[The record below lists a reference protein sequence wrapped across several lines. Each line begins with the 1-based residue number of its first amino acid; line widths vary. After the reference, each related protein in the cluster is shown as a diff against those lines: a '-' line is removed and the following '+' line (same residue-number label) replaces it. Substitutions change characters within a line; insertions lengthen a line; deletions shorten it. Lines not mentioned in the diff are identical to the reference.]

1 MMSHPLLS
9 SFKLGRY
16 SAPNRMVMA
25 PMTRTRAE
33 ADGTPPS
40 LTATYYA
47 QRASAGLIVTECTK
61 ISEQAHGIVNGPGIY
76 NAAQIAGWRKVVS
89 SVHEAG
95 GRIFLQLWHCGR
107 VSHGRIRNG
116 ELPVA
121 PSALPAAGK
130 FRWPGGELDFEAPR
144 ALELHEITAVVDD
157 FRKAAASALVAGF
170 DGVELHGSYGYLVD
184 EFLQDGANQRG
195 DRYGGSVAN
204 RCRFALE
211 VMEALVD
218 VWGADRVGIKISPST
233 RVYGMIDSDA
243 PATFSYLVRAL
254 NTLKVGYLHVMEPD
268 VADIATGTVQI
279 RETTKLFR
287 ELFQQVMI
295 TNVGYTQATGNAV
308 IAAGTADL
316 VSFGKLFLA
325 NPDLP
330 RRFADD
336 APLNPWDYTT
346 FYGRGEKGYTDY
358 PGLATASAGR

>member
-1 MMSHPLLS
+1 
-9 SFKLGRY
+9 
-16 SAPNRMVMA
+16 
-25 PMTRTRAE
+25 
-33 ADGTPPS
+33 
-40 LTATYYA
+40 
-47 QRASAGLIVTECTK
+47 
-61 ISEQAHGIVNGPGIY
+61 
-76 NAAQIAGWRKVVS
+76 
-89 SVHEAG
+89 VHEAG

-107 VSHGRIRNG
+107 VSHVCIRNG

-130 FRWPGGELDFEAPR
+130 FRWPGGEVDFEAPR
-144 ALELHEITAVVDD
+144 ALELHEITAIVDD
-157 FRKAAASALVAGF
+157 FRKAAGRALEAGF
-170 DGVELHGSYGYLVD
+170 DGVELHGCYGYLVD

-204 RCRFALE
+204 RCRFAME
-211 VMEALVD
+211 VMEALVG
-218 VWGADRVGIKISPST
+218 VWGPDRVGIKIAPST

-243 PATFSYLVRAL
+243 SATFSYLVRAL
-254 NTLKVGYLHVMEPD
+254 NALKVGYLHVMEPD
-268 VADIATGTVQI
+268 ATD
-279 RETTKLFR
+279 TTKLFR
-287 ELFQQVMI
+287 KIFQQAMI

-330 RRFADD
+330 RRFVDD

-358 PGLATASAGR
+358 PELATAVVGR